1 MTDEIKPADDSLPPK
16 ISLKKT
22 GELSGQVPAGI
33 PSAPKKETA
42 RLDLPFHPPSASSP
56 KRATSPIPAAQQDEG
71 GTVPA
76 IQGAKTIKLAPAP
89 SRPTAVSPFQPPAS
103 VSLSED
109 AKRQTAR
116 IPLEAALSSRGGA
129 ITETG
134 ATGQPKTIRIKRP
147 MQPPA
152 AGRTGSPPMPSAEP
166 VAAATPPGPSKSE
179 TSRVEGIP
187 PETTTAQPTQRKTI
201 KIRRAEDSA
210 KPIPRSV
217 AVARIESESAER
229 LAAETQSLGKVYPW
243 IAAAALVVLCVLAYV
258 LALQAFPSLG
268 WKFPG
273 QVIL

>member
-1 MTDEIKPADDSLPPK
+1 MTDEMKPADDSVPPK

-42 RLDLPFHPPSASSP
+42 RLDLPFQPPSASSP
-56 KRATSPIPAAQQDEG
+56 KRTTSPISVAQPDEG

-76 IQGAKTIKLAPAP
+76 VQGTKTIKLAPVP
-89 SRPTAVSPFQPPAS
+89 SRPTAVSPLQPPAS
-103 VSLSED
+103 ASLSED

-116 IPLEAALSSRGGA
+116 IPLEAALSSRGGT

-152 AGRTGSPPMPSAEP
+152 AGRTGSPLMPSAEP
-166 VAAATPPGPSKSE
+166 LAPTSPEPSKSE

-217 AVARIESESAER
+217 AVARIESEAAER

-258 LALQAFPSLG
+258 LALQAFPNLG

-273 QVIL
+273 QVVL